1 MPCGGNRRCVVISL
15 VVIVHYK
22 LFIVQYKSV
31 DFRAVSAA
39 AIKVPA
45 DFLLANQ
52 QNREKLLAE

>member
-1 MPCGGNRRCVVISL
+1 MPRGGNRRCVVISL

-52 QNREKLLAE
+52 QNC